1 MNKELKQKLSILDYS
16 AQWIEYNILSIEVLE
31 EQLEVFQNGEDKNT
45 EHYRYATFRKYL
57 SEKTTF
63 INWELENYVTLCKN
77 DKNAMMAGSAM
88 IDVLFK
94 IDLSDEQFDYFCSK
108 LRELGDWSEKTII
121 RHQLMRS
128 IKTKDVTDELVQ
140 ECLVTDELVQECLKS
155 EDLIVIEQLAEKAS
169 ASQLSTISLLGTT
182 KRIRNTAEL
191 KLKSKSQN

>member
-1 MNKELKQKLSILDYS
+1 MNKELKQRLSILDYS
-16 AQWIEYNILSIEVLE
+16 VQWIEYSILSINFLE
-31 EQLEVFQNGEDKNT
+31 EQLEVFRNGEDKNT

-63 INWELENYVTLCKN
+63 INRDLENYVTLCQN

-108 LRELGDWSEKTII
+108 LLEMGDWSNKTIV

-140 ECLVTDELVQECLKS
+140 ECLKS
-155 EDLIVIEQLAEKAS
+155 EDLIVIEQLVEKAT

-191 KLKSKSQN
+191 KLKSKS